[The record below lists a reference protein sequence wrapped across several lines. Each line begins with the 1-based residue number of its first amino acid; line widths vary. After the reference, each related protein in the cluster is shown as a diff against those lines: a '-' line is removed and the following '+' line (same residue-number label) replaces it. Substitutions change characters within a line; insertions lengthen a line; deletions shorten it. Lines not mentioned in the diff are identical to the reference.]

1 MFVFSHSACFS
12 CETRNPSKVSILRK
26 IMTVIRFDGDFLKI
40 PRPPFSRVFT
50 EVYSQMY
57 HSFSMYAKF
66 FEKLTYLA
74 P

>member
-1 MFVFSHSACFS
+1 
-12 CETRNPSKVSILRK
+12 
-26 IMTVIRFDGDFLKI
+26 MTVIRFDGDFLKI
-40 PRPPFSRVFT
+40 LRPLFSGVFT

-66 FEKLTYLA
+66 FEKLTYVA